1 MSELPQSAPD
11 LEQIYRER
19 FSGNLEYRRRVWEE
33 LTSRLF
39 SRWVPPDSV
48 VLDLGC
54 GYCEFINQIQ
64 AREKYGMDLNPD
76 AARNAA
82 ADVTIIQ
89 QDCSEAWQV
98 QRESLDVVFTSNFFE
113 HLPTKVHLEQTL
125 RHAWQALKPGGT
137 LIAMGPNIK
146 YIPGAYW
153 DFYDHHIALTESS
166 LAEVMKKC
174 GFALDRIDS
183 RFLPYTMS
191 GNRRYPVWLLRLY
204 LMLPVLW
211 PLFGKQFLLIARKP

>member
-1 MSELPQSAPD
+1 
-11 LEQIYRER
+11 
-19 FSGNLEYRRRVWEE
+19 
-33 LTSRLF
+33 
-39 SRWVPPDSV
+39 
-48 VLDLGC
+48 
-54 GYCEFINQIQ
+54 
-64 AREKYGMDLNPD
+64 
-76 AARNAA
+76 
-82 ADVTIIQ
+82 
-89 QDCSEAWQV
+89 
-98 QRESLDVVFTSNFFE
+98 
-113 HLPTKVHLEQTL
+113 
-125 RHAWQALKPGGT
+125 
-137 LIAMGPNIK
+137 MGPNIK

-204 LMLPVLW
+204 VMLPVLW